1 MNAKMIGRT
10 TLLLLAMG
18 ALLGLASCGSDI
30 NESGAPV
37 ELVASFGQDVLIYDW
52 APETGCTVGV
62 GTLNLRSVIKTQNQD
77 TRFLGVRL
85 STIRITYK
93 RTDGGTVVP
102 PAYVQAMSGTIDAG
116 SSGDLTGFL
125 LFDPNALRQ
134 APFAALLP
142 QNGGRD
148 PETGKA
154 VITIET
160 KIEVFGETLAG
171 DKVTTDTRFPI
182 SFCYG
187 CGCATVN

>member
-1 MNAKMIGRT
+1 MNTNMIGRT

-37 ELVASFGQDVLIYDW
+37 ELVASFAQQVLVYDW

-62 GTLNLRSVIKTQNQD
+62 GTLSVASVTKTTNPD
-77 TRFLGVRL
+77 TRFLAVKL

-102 PAYVQAMSGTIDAG
+102 PTYVQAMSGTIEPG
-116 SSGDLTGFL
+116 SSGDLSGML
-125 LFDPNALRQ
+125 LFDPNVLRQ

-142 QNGGRD
+142 ENGGRD
-148 PETGKA
+148 PETGKGA
-154 VITIET
+154 ITIET

-171 DKVTTDTRFPI
+171 DKVTTSTRFPI

-187 CGCATVN
+187 CGCSTVN

>member
-1 MNAKMIGRT
+1 MPSGDGANGTRRGTEMNTKMIGRT
-10 TLLLLAMG
+10 TILLLALG

-37 ELVASFGQDVLIYDW
+37 ELVATFTQKVLVYDW
-52 APETGCTVGV
+52 APDTGCTETVG
-62 GTLNLRSVIKTQNQD
+62 GLNLKSVIKTTNED
-77 TRFLGVRL
+77 TRFLGVKL
-85 STIRITYK
+85 STIRVTYK

-116 SSGDLTGFL
+116 SQGDLTGFL

-148 PETGKA
+148 P
-154 VITIET
+154 
-160 KIEVFGETLAG
+160 
-171 DKVTTDTRFPI
+171 
-182 SFCYG
+182 
-187 CGCATVN
+187 